1 MLQHLL
7 VGCMLKK
14 FHGFFCEYKKILF
27 AYNGI
32 LTLTIIIYFLQKHL
46 LKIESLLM
54 DQDGPCIL
62 YHTNFY
68 YIGVWDI
75 TFEVKT

>member
-1 MLQHLL
+1 VLQHLL

-14 FHGFFCEYKKILF
+14 FQGFFGEYKKILF

-32 LTLTIIIYFLQKHL
+32 LTLTIIIYFLQEHL

-54 DQDGPCIL
+54 DPPPPL
-62 YHTNFY
+62 VTP
-68 YIGVWDI
+68 DI
-75 TFEVKT
+75 IMSP